1 MQGFSYYSNQNLITP
16 VYQLPF
22 KTRGTKE
29 LLSQHVLV
37 KAKRNGTLLNIVP
50 KGAGIIEKIE

>member
-1 MQGFSYYSNQNLITP
+1 MEQMFSSYQMMEAQKCKGFSYYSNQNLITP
-16 VYQLPF
+16 VYQLSF

-37 KAKRNGTLLNIVP
+37 IAKRNG
-50 KGAGIIEKIE
+50 